1 MFYFFTV
8 STSRVCKNKMSV
20 SNSASKKWYLGDL
33 AIQNITFSYAVQPNQ
48 AFRDFYIKLLVWT
61 LAFFK
66 ISAAKSVDNYK
77 RVET

>member
-8 STSRVCKNKMSV
+8 SKSRVCKNKMSV
-20 SNSASKKWYLGDL
+20 SNSASKKWYLSDL
-33 AIQNITFSYAVQPNQ
+33 AIQNITFSYAEQPNQ

-66 ISAAKSVDNYK
+66 ISAAKSVDK

>member
-8 STSRVCKNKMSV
+8 STSRVCKSKMSV
-20 SNSASKKWYLGDL
+20 SNSASKKWYLSDL

-48 AFRDFYIKLLVWT
+48 AFRDFYIKLLRFEP
-61 LAFFK
+61 FFK
-66 ISAAKSVDNYK
+66 ISAAKSVDK